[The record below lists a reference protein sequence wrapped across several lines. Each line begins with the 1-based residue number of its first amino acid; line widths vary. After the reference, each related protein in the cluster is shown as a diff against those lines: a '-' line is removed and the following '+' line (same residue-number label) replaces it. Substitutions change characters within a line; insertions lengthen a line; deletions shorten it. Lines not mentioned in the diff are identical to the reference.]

1 MKLLK
6 LVFLGAATVLS
17 SVNGISQEEKESCS
31 ADCGVKSQFD
41 LAIGVGASSYTGAL
55 MWSRNHGLF
64 KGKKFR
70 IGYGVRLSGFGGS
83 NLNYSTAPAKLIADN
98 LVDSILIG
106 SPLNMGFNANI
117 HLGYIITPK
126 WQVGFNIDAVGFSF
140 GGNKSVDYASGLNN
154 PDFPER
160 LNAAPTALNALL
172 IGNNDLGMLKS
183 EFYVAYNF
191 CNKYGV
197 RAGLDFTF
205 SEYTTAQKLNFDND
219 RFRHKA
225 MMGFV
230 AFTYN
235 PF

>member
-1 MKLLK
+1 MKLA
-6 LVFLGAATVLS
+6 FFGAIIFASTTGVYAQDEVAC
-17 SVNGISQEEKESCS
+17 SV
-31 ADCGVKSQFD
+31 DYGVKSTFD
-41 LAIGVGASSYTGAL
+41 LAIGAGASSYTSSL

-70 IGYGVRLSGFGGS
+70 VGYGVRLSGFGGS
-83 NLNYSTAPAKLIADN
+83 NLNYSTAPAQLILDN
-98 LVDSILIG
+98 TVDSILIG

-117 HLGYIITPK
+117 HLGYMITPK
-126 WQVGFNIDAVGFSF
+126 WQVGFNIDAIGFSF
-140 GGNKSVDYASGLNN
+140 GGNKSVGYAFGLNN
-154 PDFPER
+154 PAFPER
-160 LNAAPTALNALL
+160 LDASPTSFNALL

-183 EFYVAYNF
+183 EFFVAYNF
-191 CNKYGV
+191 CNKYGI

-205 SEYTTAQKLNFDND
+205 SEYTTTQKLNFDND
-219 RFRHKA
+219 RFRYKA